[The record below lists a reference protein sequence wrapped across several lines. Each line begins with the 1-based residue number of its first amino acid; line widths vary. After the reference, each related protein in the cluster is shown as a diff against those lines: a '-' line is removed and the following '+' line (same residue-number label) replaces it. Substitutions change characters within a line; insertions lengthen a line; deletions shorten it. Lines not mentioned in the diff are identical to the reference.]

1 MSPDFLIADL
11 WNELNGLFQK
21 KMFKVTHLS
30 NMDEKALHS
39 HTAEEKYKKR
49 FIGVLLFGIF
59 SVGIFWC
66 TFAARWNSF

>member
-1 MSPDFLIADL
+1 
-11 WNELNGLFQK
+11 
-21 KMFKVTHLS
+21 
-30 NMDEKALHS
+30 MDEKALHS
-39 HTAEEKYKKR
+39 HAAEEKYKKS

>member
-1 MSPDFLIADL
+1 
-11 WNELNGLFQK
+11 
-21 KMFKVTHLS
+21 MFKVTHLS

-59 SVGIFWC
+59 SVVFSGVLLLHGG
-66 TFAARWNSF
+66 THSEL

>member
-1 MSPDFLIADL
+1 
-11 WNELNGLFQK
+11 
-21 KMFKVTHLS
+21 MFKVTHLS

>member
-1 MSPDFLIADL
+1 
-11 WNELNGLFQK
+11 
-21 KMFKVTHLS
+21 MFKVTHLS

-59 SVGIFWC
+59 SVVFSGVLLLHGGTHSELW
-66 TFAARWNSF
+66 WY